1 MAIIHDEERAG
12 RVERLLEELRLNT
25 EDLQDLAKDAIQRA
39 KADHESTRLIRAG
52 TAHPSRARQAIG
64 EDFRVHREVCG

>member
-1 MAIIHDEERAG
+1 MTIIHDEERAG

-25 EDLQDLAKDAIQRA
+25 EDLRELAREAIQRA

-52 TAHPSRARQAIG
+52 AAHP
-64 EDFRVHREVCG
+64 